1 MSYQSKSTFQTATDG
16 SFTSGSN
23 KWTGQEVEDALI
35 NMSDSVAW
43 IDQVYTATPG
53 AYNCANGTLQVMT
66 LTSNLNLSITNPVAG
81 QYYTLIKKGAYTLGL
96 PTSEYSAS
104 GLTTGTATTIINF
117 LYDGTDYYFTFAS
130 YSGT

>member
-1 MSYQSKSTFQTATDG
+1 
-16 SFTSGSN
+16 
-23 KWTGQEVEDALI
+23 
-35 NMSDSVAW
+35 
-43 IDQVYTATPG
+43 
-53 AYNCANGTLQVMT
+53 MT

-96 PTSEYSAS
+96 PTGEYSAS